1 MPAIP
6 AEHVAGG
13 TALAVTVIG
22 VGTELPLAGLVR
34 VIIPLEVDARATQ
47 AQSSMNKILPVFI
60 VTPKPGHSARIA
72 WNIPPREVS
81 RYIFRALAA
90 NCIARASRGRVLPL
104 FPCLSA
110 LGLSQSLEIANKSH
124 ILVKVTADQ

>member
-13 TALAVTVIG
+13 TALAVTLMG

-47 AQSSMNKILPVFI
+47 AQSIMNRMLPVFI
-60 VTPKPGHSARIA
+60 MTPKPGHFSQ
-72 WNIPPREVS
+72 
-81 RYIFRALAA
+81 
-90 NCIARASRGRVLPL
+90 NCPGIYLHNG
-104 FPCLSA
+104 
-110 LGLSQSLEIANKSH
+110 
-124 ILVKVTADQ
+124 